1 MLAAHGAAGPA
12 TVSAGYLPV
21 LGAALQHGPWIAGLC
36 AFAVTPG
43 ALIVIARV
51 LERRWLVPREQF
63 AAVTYGDPLLAKPLT
78 GSCLSRMSSQDHHLP
93 VTTPS
98 RIV

>member
-1 MLAAHGAAGPA
+1 MSSSSPTRRWPGCSRRRGGRAEKILRSFACPAAGRPSRLAAHGAAGPT
-12 TVSAGYLPV
+12 TVSTGYLPG

-43 ALIVIARV
+43 ALVVIARV

-63 AAVTYGDPLLAKPLT
+63 A
-78 GSCLSRMSSQDHHLP
+78 
-93 VTTPS
+93 
-98 RIV
+98 